1 MKNLA
6 KKLVQVVG
14 SVSGKVGK
22 SGYNSHQKYNYVM
35 EADLLDAV
43 REEIVKAGIVITS
56 SVESVERDG
65 NITTVK
71 LKHTLIDAESGESFE
86 VWSAGQGA
94 DNQDK
99 GVFKAITGANKY
111 FLLKTFLLSG
121 DDDPENDGAKAP
133 APQQAKA
140 PVMKVA
146 APKPA
151 APQTETVQPKAEA
164 ATASPAPT
172 GTKKPTFNAKP
183 KAAPQPAPADTK
195 ASGFSFGVTK
205 VDPATLPEP
214 AAQAS
219 DDIEF

>member
-56 SVESVERDG
+56 SVEEVTRDG

-121 DDDPENDGAKAP
+121 DDDPENDAGKPAQPVAKP
-133 APQQAKA
+133 APVAMKA
-140 PVMKVA
+140 PVVKVT
-146 APKPA
+146 PVA
-151 APQTETVQPKAEA
+151 APQTE
-164 ATASPAPT
+164 PAPVQSAPAA
-172 GTKKPTFNAKP
+172 TKKPTFSTKP
-183 KAAPQPAPADTK
+183 KAAPAATVSSK
-195 ASGFSFGVTK
+195 ESGFSFGVTK
-205 VDPATLPEP
+205 VDPAVLPEP
-214 AAQAS
+214 SENPDQ
-219 DDIEF
+219 DIQF